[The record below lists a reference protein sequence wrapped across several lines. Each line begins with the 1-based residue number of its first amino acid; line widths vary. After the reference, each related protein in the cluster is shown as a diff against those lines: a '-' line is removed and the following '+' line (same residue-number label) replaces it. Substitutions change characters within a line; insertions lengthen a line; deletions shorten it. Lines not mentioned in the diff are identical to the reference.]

1 MAESGISAL
10 PTLQFK
16 GAEHPLRSKI
26 SRRRIVGLVQL
37 FDFSVAFLVAML
49 CFDQLNTTDSNRFP
63 LALLIGLQFAT
74 ITIFVNQPLQLYK
87 INTIRSKRL
96 TTSRSFAA
104 GLLSSGIFLVPAFL
118 AANHHIEYVT
128 LALAVVAASGILA
141 CSRWVAADVV
151 GHLIKM
157 GAADLRICI
166 IGYDTG
172 SIAILRAFLER
183 HCRSRVVQVFDIS
196 ERLDG
201 HAGSWLQYALDLFTA
216 HPADAV
222 VLIPSDLPASV
233 GRMVHGLPYR
243 SYLAPSLATLDE
255 LAACVPNPDGAS
267 ELEALGFVRISDRP
281 LSGWRW
287 LAKDLQDRLIALCL
301 LVVLMPVLVIVA
313 ATIKLSSSGPILFRQ
328 RRRGHGGTSFEIY
341 KFRTMRVDPNASASG
356 LLQLTTR
363 NDPRVFA
370 VGRILRSTSIDEI
383 PQLVNVLK
391 GDMWIVGPR
400 PHSPLAR
407 VGDKIYAE
415 AVDNYLTRYR
425 IKPGITGWA
434 QVCGWRGPT
443 ETVEQLQARVDHD
456 LYYIDHW
463 SPLFDA
469 WILVKTLYCG
479 AMHVNAF

>member
-1 MAESGISAL
+1 
-10 PTLQFK
+10 
-16 GAEHPLRSKI
+16 
-26 SRRRIVGLVQL
+26 V
-37 FDFSVAFLVAML
+37 
-49 CFDQLNTTDSNRFP
+49 
-63 LALLIGLQFAT
+63 
-74 ITIFVNQPLQLYK
+74 
-87 INTIRSKRL
+87 
-96 TTSRSFAA
+96 
-104 GLLSSGIFLVPAFL
+104 
-118 AANHHIEYVT
+118 
-128 LALAVVAASGILA
+128 
-141 CSRWVAADVV
+141 ADVV
-151 GHLIKM
+151 RYLIKA
-157 GAADLRICI
+157 GVADLRIRI
-166 IGYDTG
+166 IGYDKG

-183 HCRSRVVQVFDIS
+183 HCRSRVVEVFDIS
-196 ERLDG
+196 ERLDE
-201 HAGSWLQYALDLFTA
+201 HAGSWLQHALDLFTA

-222 VLIPSDLPASV
+222 VLIPCPDLPPGV

-243 SYLAPSLATLDE
+243 SYLAPSLATLE
-255 LAACVPNPDGAS
+255 QLAVCVPNRDGAP
-267 ELEALGFVRISDRP
+267 ELEALGFVRIADRP

-287 LAKDLQDRLIALCL
+287 FAKDMQDRLIALCL
-301 LVVLMPVLVIVA
+301 LVVLVPVLVIVA
-313 ATIKLSSSGPILFRQ
+313 AAIKLSSAGPVLFRQ
-328 RRRGHGGTSFEIY
+328 MRRGHGGTSFEIY
-341 KFRTMRVDPNASASG
+341 KFRTMRVDPDAGASNI
-356 LLQLTTR
+356 LQLTTR
-363 NDPRVFA
+363 NDSRVFP

-463 SPLFDA
+463 SPVFDA
-469 WILVKTLYCG
+469 WILLKTLFCG